1 MESSLAVAIG
11 LVAAAGL
18 ALELRVSSAILEIL
32 AGVCLAWLLGDLH
45 ELEWLEFLAHLGA
58 LALMF
63 MAGFEIE
70 VERLRRTWR
79 SCVATG
85 TLSLLA
91 PMTGTFAVAHF
102 VFGLDPMAAALVG
115 IALSTT
121 SLALVY
127 QALRDEDMLRRPEGQ
142 ALLASATVVDV
153 LSMLALA
160 VLLGDAGWGT
170 GVVILIVA
178 FTVIGLPRVG
188 GWVFRRY
195 ANSMVEAELRFILVL
210 LLGMGF
216 MAENVGSI
224 HPAVVAFAL
233 GVAMSGLVDRHREL
247 KAKLKGLVFGFFA
260 PAFFMHAGTQLD
272 VTLLTPEVLGIA
284 AVLFTVACALKYLGT
299 ALPAARL
306 LGVSGIMAGVLFNY
320 RLSFGII
327 AANVGLASG
336 VLSEEIYAV
345 ILLVVVCSAALPML
359 LLRDRPSEWNG
370 PARREATPQ
379 EIRPPA
385 E

>member
-45 ELEWLEFLAHLGA
+45 QLEWLEFLAHLGA

-85 TLSLLA
+85 ALSLLA

-142 ALLASATVVDV
+142 TLLASATVVDV

-160 VLLGDAGWGT
+160 LLLGDAGWGT

-272 VTLLTPEVLGIA
+272 VTLLSPEVLGIA

-306 LGVSGIMAGVLFNY
+306 LGVSGTMAGVLFNY

-336 VLSEEIYAV
+336 VLSQEIYAV

-370 PARREATPQ
+370 PARREATAQ